1 MAGTF
6 LCPNT
11 CGYGKIVALELSREA
26 GKSLPR
32 KKGESNTRFRA
43 RMLHEQHQQFKSTFS
58 IVEEGFN
65 LDFNKF
71 TKKLP
76 SLRDAIN
83 KWNFR
88 KVEEKKRYLSTF
100 SRANWEKLPDA
111 RKKEHSFSNCKS
123 CALRYADIQALFPV
137 KSAAL
142 KGKAMKNPV
151 FSASN
156 EASKVGICNGR
167 ALKPSQKEIKNTAKA
182 IYEKVSPVFEKR
194 YNVSLAKALSK
205 VPDLE
210 LQHKS
215 TNERRKERRHHYR
228 ESKHN
233 IENQM
238 AETAFLR

>member
-11 CGYGKIVALELSREA
+11 CGFGKILALELSREA
-26 GKSLPR
+26 GNSLLR
-32 KKGESNTRFRA
+32 EKGESNTKFRA
-43 RMLHEQHQQFKSTFS
+43 RILQEQYRQFKSVFS
-58 IVEEGFN
+58 IVEDNFN
-65 LDFNKF
+65 LDFHKF

-83 KWNFR
+83 KWNYR
-88 KVEEKKRYLSTF
+88 KVEEKKKYLTTF

-123 CALRYADIQALFPV
+123 CALRYADIQAVFPV
-137 KSAAL
+137 KSAVL
-142 KGKAMKNPV
+142 KGKALKNPV
-151 FSASN
+151 FSATN
-156 EASKVGICNGR
+156 EANKVGICNGR
-167 ALKPSQKEIKNTAKA
+167 VLKPSQKEIRNTAKA
-182 IYEKVSPVFEKR
+182 IYEKVSPIFEKR
-194 YNVSLAKALSK
+194 YNVSLAEALSK
-205 VPDLE
+205 VPDLD
-210 LQHKS
+210 LQHKT

-238 AETAFLR
+238 AEF